1 MQVESSTTITMEDE
15 MEEEEIIDDDEEE
28 EEIAEEEDEEEEE
41 RERERDA
48 KRNDKVQRQKQQ
60 QQGGEAS
67 MALSLRDDEDS
78 LPTGCTNIDALDE
91 NDPQWATV
99 YVNQIYDN
107 LKENEVIPPPLH
119 FFTHF
124 PVLYLG
130 SSSSFIF

>member
-1 MQVESSTTITMEDE
+1 MQVESSTTITMQDE
-15 MEEEEIIDDDEEE
+15 MEEEIIDDEEE
-28 EEIAEEEDEEEEE
+28 EEIAEEEEEEEEE

-78 LPTGCTNIDALDE
+78 LPAGCTNIDALDE